1 MTELTQHSPW
11 EEQLEATQLLMDFA
25 VWLVAMWGMAEV
37 AALASLHSYGKFDE
51 VEKLFRVQLKGE
63 LEATLAQQA
72 RARVDDQG

>member
-1 MTELTQHSPW
+1 
-11 EEQLEATQLLMDFA
+11 
-25 VWLVAMWGMAEV
+25 MWGMAEV